1 MTLCRE
7 NSALSDLLT
16 EAQTVLGRTI
26 STAEQEMLVNMHIYY
41 ELPPEV
47 ILMLLGYYRGEKEKG
62 RSINL
67 AYINK
72 MANSWSEDGVRTVA
86 DADEK
91 LLYLSGTDKLWDKV
105 IAMTGI
111 RHRSPTA
118 RQRQMV
124 ADWGRDFSED
134 MLQLACDIMK
144 ENADKPSLKYMDS
157 VLRRWKKGADHPRP
171 GAGAATEFYRR
182 QGQKSR
188 RPPARQALLRPG
200 ADQERHHE

>member
-1 MTLCRE
+1 
-7 NSALSDLLT
+7 
-16 EAQTVLGRTI
+16 
-26 STAEQEMLVNMHIYY
+26 
-41 ELPPEV
+41 
-47 ILMLLGYYRGEKEKG
+47 
-62 RSINL
+62 
-67 AYINK
+67 

-157 VLRRWKKGADHPRP
+157 VLRRWKKRG
-171 GAGAATEFYRR
+171 
-182 QGQKSR
+182 
-188 RPPARQALLRPG
+188 
-200 ADQERHHE
+200 

>member
-1 MTLCRE
+1 M
-7 NSALSDLLT
+7 
-16 EAQTVLGRTI
+16 LGRTI

-157 VLRRWKKGADHPRP
+157 VLRRWKKEGLTTPAQVQEQQQSFTAAKAKKADGRL
-171 GAGAATEFYRR
+171 
-182 QGQKSR
+182 QGKPSYDLEQIKR
-188 RPPARQALLRPG
+188 
-200 ADQERHHE
+200 DTMNNTDIKF